1 MAWTS
6 SSSTRSRRSRSSRN
20 SRTAGRSCSD
30 CSSGCGTWGRPLSC
44 SQKPHRKRRTSD
56 SRLRNRGG
64 TRRTSQTESSSSR
77 CTRSPTSRFSA
88 ESGSRRCGART
99 TRRDSPPS
107 CSTRG
112 ASKSYRSSV
121 PRWSMPNSIPCPS
134 CASPNRVDAVNCR
147 TCGRKLGTPRGSTPT
162 DPPLALQRVTSGQVF
177 TAVVA
182 EPARKPSDDR
192 AASVAAP
199 PVAVTTGEPEVED
212 HSDVMAAA
220 VDGIRAKAQEEGH
233 RFKPYVRSSDRKA
246 PTPAAKQEAAN
257 HLQDAV
263 ALLRETRF
271 EDSIDPL
278 LKAIARDDEDRR
290 SWILLAE
297 AYLRLGRPYKS
308 AVGYLRALEL
318 SPKDEQAWLGLGRVL
333 RMLGDTPTAAAVLDR
348 ATLIHPTHAET
359 WMERGLIFES
369 LQNLPEAEVSFAKVL
384 ELRPEHRLAQEKSQE
399 IRPKVAQS
407 RALAAAPAST
417 VEIATAGAGSS
428 GPTAEEERER
438 DILDEME
445 EAFSIETSLEAGR
458 SGAAVV
464 TQAAEASSR
473 VRTFV
478 EGLDETLEGGVPW
491 GHVVLIEGAP
501 GTMKSSLGFSILL
514 QNAARA
520 GLHCLY
526 LSLEERGS
534 SLLKQMGSLGLHL
547 EVPKGSLVVLD
558 PRTATNLLGEKKD
571 WLEGLREGIRSV
583 KEQRGLDVIAID
595 SLEALEVL
603 AKFKDR
609 RREIYRLF
617 EWLRDPGVTSFLV
630 TERPDWVVAGHVLQ
644 GRYDEEFLADGV
656 IHLRMHL
663 VTDSTAQRRLRVVK
677 MRGTEHNTGYLAMD
691 FDHGRVRVT
700 RAMSS

>member
-1 MAWTS
+1 
-6 SSSTRSRRSRSSRN
+6 
-20 SRTAGRSCSD
+20 
-30 CSSGCGTWGRPLSC
+30 
-44 SQKPHRKRRTSD
+44 
-56 SRLRNRGG
+56 
-64 TRRTSQTESSSSR
+64 
-77 CTRSPTSRFSA
+77 
-88 ESGSRRCGART
+88 
-99 TRRDSPPS
+99 
-107 CSTRG
+107 
-112 ASKSYRSSV
+112 
-121 PRWSMPNSIPCPS
+121 MPNSIPCPT
-134 CASPNRVDAVNCR
+134 CASLNRPDAVNCR
-147 TCGRKLGTPRGSTPT
+147 VCGRKLGTPAGSTPKG
-162 DPPLALQRVTSGQVF
+162 PPVSLQRVTSGEVF
-177 TAVVA
+177 TAIVA
-182 EPARKPSDDR
+182 EMAKKPAADR

-199 PVAVTTGEPEVED
+199 PVAVTTVDSEIED

-220 VDGIRAKAQEEGH
+220 VDGIRAKAQGEGH

-246 PTPAAKQEAAN
+246 PTPAARQEAAKY
-257 HLQDAV
+257 LQDAV

-278 LKAIARDDEDRR
+278 LKSIARDDEDRR

-333 RMLGDTPTAAAVLDR
+333 RMLGDLPTASAVLDR
-348 ATLIHPTHAET
+348 AAVIHPGHAET
-359 WMERGLIFES
+359 WVERGLIFEF
-369 LQNLPEAEVSFAKVL
+369 LQNLPEAARSFAKVL
-384 ELRPEHRLAQEKSQE
+384 ELRPDHRLAQEKSQE
-399 IRPKVAQS
+399 VGSKIAQS
-407 RALAAAPAST
+407 EASVAATRPTPEASP
-417 VEIATAGAGSS
+417 ATAESTGA
-428 GPTAEEERER
+428 TAEEERER

-445 EAFSIETSLEAGR
+445 EAFSIETSLTAKR
-458 SGAAVV
+458 ARAAS
-464 TQAAEASSR
+464 APEGPGERPAR

-583 KEQRGLDVIAID
+583 KEQRGLDVIVID

-617 EWLRDPGVTSFLV
+617 EWLRDLGITSFLV

-663 VTDSTAQRRLRVVK
+663 VTDLTAQRRLRVVK
-677 MRGTEHNTGYLAMD
+677 MRGTKHNTGYLAMD
-691 FDHGRVRVT
+691 FDEGRFRVT

>member
-1 MAWTS
+1 
-6 SSSTRSRRSRSSRN
+6 
-20 SRTAGRSCSD
+20 
-30 CSSGCGTWGRPLSC
+30 
-44 SQKPHRKRRTSD
+44 
-56 SRLRNRGG
+56 
-64 TRRTSQTESSSSR
+64 
-77 CTRSPTSRFSA
+77 
-88 ESGSRRCGART
+88 
-99 TRRDSPPS
+99 
-107 CSTRG
+107 
-112 ASKSYRSSV
+112 
-121 PRWSMPNSIPCPS
+121 MPNSIPCPS
-134 CASPNRVDAVNCR
+134 CASPNRVDAVSCR

-162 DPPLALQRVTSGQVF
+162 DPPLSLQRVTSGQVF

-182 EPARKPSDDR
+182 EPARKPSNDR

-220 VDGIRAKAQEEGH
+220 VDGIRAKAQGEGH

-333 RMLGDTPTAAAVLDR
+333 RMLGDVPTASAVLDR
-348 ATLIHPTHAET
+348 AALIHPTHAET
-359 WMERGLIFES
+359 WVERGLIFES
-369 LQNLPEAEVSFAKVL
+369 LQNLPEAGRSFAKVL
-384 ELRPEHRLAQEKSQE
+384 ELRPDHRLAQEKFQE
-399 IRPKVAQS
+399 IESKIAQTK
-407 RALAAAPAST
+407 ASA
-417 VEIATAGAGSS
+417 EATEPTPEVSHAIPGST

-445 EAFSIETSLEAGR
+445 EAFSIETSLTGKRA
-458 SGAAVV
+458 GAAVA
-464 TQAAEASSR
+464 QQGSGERPAR

-571 WLEGLREGIRSV
+571 WLEGLRQGIQSV
-583 KEQRGLDVIAID
+583 KDQRGLDLIVID

-609 RREIYRLF
+609 RREVYRLF
-617 EWLRDPGVTSFLV
+617 EWLRDLGITSFLV

-663 VTDSTAQRRLRVVK
+663 VTDLTAQRRLRVVK
-677 MRGTEHNTGYLAMD
+677 MRGTKHNTGYLAMD
-691 FDHGRVRVT
+691 FDEGRFRVT

>member
-1 MAWTS
+1 
-6 SSSTRSRRSRSSRN
+6 
-20 SRTAGRSCSD
+20 
-30 CSSGCGTWGRPLSC
+30 
-44 SQKPHRKRRTSD
+44 
-56 SRLRNRGG
+56 
-64 TRRTSQTESSSSR
+64 
-77 CTRSPTSRFSA
+77 
-88 ESGSRRCGART
+88 
-99 TRRDSPPS
+99 
-107 CSTRG
+107 
-112 ASKSYRSSV
+112 
-121 PRWSMPNSIPCPS
+121 MPNSISCPS
-134 CASPNRVDAVNCR
+134 CASLNRTDAVNCR
-147 TCGRKLGTPRGSTPT
+147 VCGRRLESAAGRSGKDPT
-162 DPPLALQRVTSGQVF
+162 VALQRVTSGEVF

-182 EPARKPSDDR
+182 EPAKKPSATR
-192 AASVAAP
+192 AAKVAATP
-199 PVAVTTGEPEVED
+199 EVAGTPVEPNVED
-212 HSDVMAAA
+212 HSDVLAAA
-220 VDGIRAKAQEEGH
+220 VDGIRAKAQSEGH
-233 RFKPYVRSSDRKA
+233 RFKPYVHSNDRTA
-246 PTPAAKQEAAN
+246 PTPATQREAAR
-257 HLQDAV
+257 HLHDAV
-263 ALLRETRF
+263 ALLREMRF
-271 EDSIDPL
+271 ADAIEPL
-278 LKAIARDDEDRR
+278 LKSISRDDEDRR
-290 SWILLAE
+290 TWVLLAE

-333 RMLGDTPTAAAVLDR
+333 RMLGDTRTAAAVLDR

-369 LQNLPEAEVSFAKVL
+369 LQNLPEAAVSFAKVL
-384 ELRPEHRLAQEKSQE
+384 ELRPEHRLAQEKSRE
-399 IRPKVAQS
+399 IGPKIAQS
-407 RALAAAPAST
+407 QASAAAPLAT
-417 VEIATAGAGSS
+417 VEVAPAAAESS
-428 GPTAEEERER
+428 GPSAEEERER

-458 SGAAVV
+458 SGATVV
-464 TQAAEASSR
+464 TEPAEAPRR

-547 EVPKGSLVVLD
+547 DVPKGSLVVLD

-571 WLEGLREGIRSV
+571 WLDGLREGIRSV
-583 KEQRGLDVIAID
+583 KEQRGLDLIVID

-617 EWLRDPGVTSFLV
+617 EWLRDLGITSFLV

-677 MRGTEHNTGYLAMD
+677 MRGTKHNTGYLAMD
-691 FDHGRVRVT
+691 FDEGRFRVT

>member
-1 MAWTS
+1 
-6 SSSTRSRRSRSSRN
+6 
-20 SRTAGRSCSD
+20 
-30 CSSGCGTWGRPLSC
+30 
-44 SQKPHRKRRTSD
+44 
-56 SRLRNRGG
+56 
-64 TRRTSQTESSSSR
+64 
-77 CTRSPTSRFSA
+77 
-88 ESGSRRCGART
+88 
-99 TRRDSPPS
+99 
-107 CSTRG
+107 
-112 ASKSYRSSV
+112 
-121 PRWSMPNSIPCPS
+121 MPNSIPCPT
-134 CASPNRVDAVNCR
+134 CASLNRPDAVNCR
-147 TCGRKLGTPRGSTPT
+147 VCGRKLGTPAGSTPKG
-162 DPPLALQRVTSGQVF
+162 PPVSLQRVTSGEVF
-177 TAVVA
+177 TAIVA
-182 EPARKPSDDR
+182 EMAKKPAADR

-199 PVAVTTGEPEVED
+199 PVAVTTVDSEIED

-220 VDGIRAKAQEEGH
+220 VDGIRAKAQGEGH

-246 PTPAAKQEAAN
+246 PTPAARQEAAKY
-257 HLQDAV
+257 LQDAV

-278 LKAIARDDEDRR
+278 LKSIARDDEDRR

-333 RMLGDTPTAAAVLDR
+333 RMLGDVPTAATILDR
-348 ATLIHPTHAET
+348 AALIHPSHAET
-359 WMERGLIFES
+359 WVERGLIFES
-369 LQNLPEAEVSFAKVL
+369 LQNLPEAARSFAKVL
-384 ELRPEHRLAQEKSQE
+384 ELRPDHRLAQEKSQE
-399 IRPKVAQS
+399 IESKMAES
-407 RALAAAPAST
+407 RAAAPPKAAPEGST
-417 VEIATAGAGSS
+417 AVAESM

-445 EAFSIETSLEAGR
+445 EAFSVETSLTAAR
-458 SGAAVV
+458 SGAPV
-464 TQAAEASSR
+464 ASESPGERPAR

-478 EGLDETLEGGVPW
+478 EGLDDTLEGGVPQ

-534 SLLKQMGSLGLHL
+534 SLLKQMGSLGLRL
-547 EVPKGSLVVLD
+547 EVSKGSLVVLD
-558 PRTATNLLGEKKD
+558 PRTAADLLGEKKD
-571 WLEGLREGIRSV
+571 WLEGLRQGIRSV
-583 KEQRGLDVIAID
+583 QEQRGLDLIVID

-617 EWLRDPGVTSFLV
+617 EWLRDLGTTSFLV

-656 IHLRMHL
+656 IHLRMHF
-663 VTDSTAQRRLRVVK
+663 VTDLTAQRRLRVVK
-677 MRGTEHNTGYLAMD
+677 MRGTKHDTGYLAMD
-691 FDHGRVRVT
+691 FDDGRFRVT